1 MVIVMVQMSRKDRV
15 TERDVKTIIRVA
27 DLGFPKNAAEL
38 ARKLGVPL
46 EVSLRVILHPK
57 LRRST

>member
-1 MVIVMVQMSRKDRV
+1 MVQMSRKDRV